1 MQPPNYGGIGFQ
13 VCMPSATTVATNS
26 RDHNA
31 RVYTWS
37 GTTWVQK
44 GGDIVNGDEDYN
56 GEINPIQSISM
67 PDTNTIAY
75 IDSMVTVYRWNGTNW
90 QQKGQGI
97 NELNWLDTT
106 FSYVYEG
113 YLNEDRGFISVSM
126 PDSNTL
132 AIGYPDYTD
141 SVCWR
146 GSVRIYKWDGNAW
159 AQKGNALNGNDCDV
173 QAGGIITMP
182 DSNTIAI
189 SAGERY
195 DGEEYGGNCGYYC
208 PTNSGL
214 IGRGISVYRW
224 DGITWQQKGATLYS
238 DMATSLGEIC
248 WDGSLDMGD
257 SNTLIISNPYHSK
270 TGVFSWDGSSW
281 QLKGDS
287 ISDVQEYQENRR
299 SISSYD
305 SNHFVIGYHMANSGH
320 GLVRAYE
327 WNGSTWQQYG
337 NNVVGDKNWDSFGYS
352 VSMFDTNT
360 FAVSVPHWDDDTTN
374 CYARVYSMC
383 ATEYLDTLAG
393 CDSLAWI
400 DGNTYTAST
409 DTPTVYL
416 TNAAGCDSVIMLRL
430 TLNSTVFE
438 THEHTACDTFTWVDS
453 LTYTSSNNTAIDTS
467 VSSAGCPLIA
477 SLDLTMN
484 YSSYYTDTVS
494 GCDSITWLD
503 GNTYTAT
510 NDSATWHTTNA
521 IGCDSVITLHLTIDS
536 TSFQTFTHTACDSF
550 MWIDSVTYTA
560 SNNTALD
567 TLTNQAGCQLIAS
580 LDLTINNSSTFTDQL
595 TACNNYT
602 WIDSIVYTASNNTAT
617 YLLTNA
623 IGCDSLVKLDLTI
636 DTVSNL
642 SISQNWDT
650 LVAGNAS
657 GTYQW
662 LDCDANYDPILGE
675 TAQQYVPDSTGY
687 FAVEITEAG
696 CVDTT
701 ACIEVTTLGIPA
713 ENTGS
718 GVIIFPN
725 PADDV
730 LTISFNLRQST
741 VQVMM
746 YSMNGSLLLDE
757 TINEAATH
765 ELDLSKIPAGT
776 YLLELESSG
785 SGKSVHRIVKR

>member
-1 MQPPNYGGIGFQ
+1 
-13 VCMPSATTVATNS
+13 
-26 RDHNA
+26 
-31 RVYTWS
+31 
-37 GTTWVQK
+37 
-44 GGDIVNGDEDYN
+44 
-56 GEINPIQSISM
+56 
-67 PDTNTIAY
+67 
-75 IDSMVTVYRWNGTNW
+75 
-90 QQKGQGI
+90 
-97 NELNWLDTT
+97 
-106 FSYVYEG
+106 
-113 YLNEDRGFISVSM
+113 
-126 PDSNTL
+126 
-132 AIGYPDYTD
+132 
-141 SVCWR
+141 
-146 GSVRIYKWDGNAW
+146 
-159 AQKGNALNGNDCDV
+159 
-173 QAGGIITMP
+173 
-182 DSNTIAI
+182 
-189 SAGERY
+189 
-195 DGEEYGGNCGYYC
+195 
-208 PTNSGL
+208 
-214 IGRGISVYRW
+214 
-224 DGITWQQKGATLYS
+224 
-238 DMATSLGEIC
+238 
-248 WDGSLDMGD
+248 
-257 SNTLIISNPYHSK
+257 
-270 TGVFSWDGSSW
+270 
-281 QLKGDS
+281 
-287 ISDVQEYQENRR
+287 
-299 SISSYD
+299 
-305 SNHFVIGYHMANSGH
+305 
-320 GLVRAYE
+320 
-327 WNGSTWQQYG
+327 
-337 NNVVGDKNWDSFGYS
+337 
-352 VSMFDTNT
+352 
-360 FAVSVPHWDDDTTN
+360 
-374 CYARVYSMC
+374 
-383 ATEYLDTLAG
+383 
-393 CDSLAWI
+393 
-400 DGNTYTAST
+400 
-409 DTPTVYL
+409 
-416 TNAAGCDSVIMLRL
+416 
-430 TLNSTVFE
+430 
-438 THEHTACDTFTWVDS
+438 
-453 LTYTSSNNTAIDTS
+453 
-467 VSSAGCPLIA
+467 
-477 SLDLTMN
+477 MN